1 MTQAMA
7 RAVERRRS
15 ESASVDSL
23 GNGVR
28 VRGFSG
34 SGLGQ
39 VSVEFDVRTLYDFV
53 FSLSEEAGSTD
64 DLPAADRAWLSA
76 ARADLNL
83 QLEGL
88 GELRAVEIAV
98 SVAGLAV
105 DQPGV
110 SDAADLV
117 EFVAGLDPHDVVRLV
132 LSESMADPKMRQ
144 CLEEALAGSAAALQ
158 ELESGVAP
166 EVRLMAEAVM
176 RDPAG
181 FVGQIVAILRAWQ
194 PRFEEIEPRVR
205 LMIQHDVDL
214 RAADRGRLGPAAL
227 IEQTTGG
234 IRWLSEPGIRRVI
247 LAPSYFSRPYNYL
260 LGGDGW
266 RLFGYPISDAA
277 LDGADPAAPPLAV
290 VRLHR
295 ALGDDTRLRI
305 LQLLSLR
312 DWYLTEIAQQ
322 LELSKPTIKHHLALL
337 RSAGLV
343 TLTEEGGLSYYSLR
357 RPTISSVG
365 GSLQEYLGVH

>member
-1 MTQAMA
+1 MVTASQ
-7 RAVERRRS
+7 RPRS
-15 ESASVDSL
+15 ESSL
-23 GNGVR
+23 GDRLPGAVR

-39 VSVEFDVRTLYDFV
+39 VAVDFDVRTIYDFV

-76 ARADLNL
+76 ARAELDL
-83 QLEGL
+83 QLDGV
-88 GELRAVEIAV
+88 GALRAVEVAV
-98 SVAGLAV
+98 SLAGLAV
-105 DQPGV
+105 NRPDV
-110 SDAADLV
+110 HDAAGLV
-117 EFVAGLDPHDVVRLV
+117 EFVAGLDPHEVVRLV
-132 LSESMADPKMRQ
+132 LAESMSDPKMRE
-144 CLEEALAGSAAALQ
+144 CLDAALTGSADAIQ
-158 ELESGVAP
+158 ELQAGLPAD
-166 EVRLMAEAVM
+166 VRITAEAVL

-181 FVGQIVAILRAWQ
+181 LVHQLLRILRAWLL
-194 PRFEEIEPRVR
+194 RFQELEPRVR
-205 LMIQHDVDL
+205 LMIQHDVEL
-214 RAADRGRLGPAAL
+214 RAVDRARLGPAAL
-227 IEQTTGG
+227 IERTTGG

-277 LDGADPAAPPLAV
+277 LDGADPTAPPVAV

-312 DWYLTEIAQQ
+312 DWYLTEIAQH

-337 RSAGLV
+337 RAAGLV

-357 RPTISSVG
+357 RETISSVG
-365 GSLQEYLGVH
+365 GSLQEYLGGH